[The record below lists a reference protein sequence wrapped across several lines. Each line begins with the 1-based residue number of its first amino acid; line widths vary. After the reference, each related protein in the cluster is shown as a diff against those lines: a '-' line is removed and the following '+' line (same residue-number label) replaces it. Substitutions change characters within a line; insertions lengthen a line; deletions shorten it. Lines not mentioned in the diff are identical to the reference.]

1 MKYEQPSTADT
12 TGSAGSPHAGPNRER
27 DEERDD
33 ERTLYGEPVHEVDFD
48 DDLKRLYG
56 EPQHEIR
63 DEPRDFPDVELLF
76 VRLQVESAAG
86 PTVLPP
92 RSESSTVSPTE
103 Q

>member
-1 MKYEQPSTADT
+1 MKYEQPSTEDT
-12 TGSAGSPHAGPNRER
+12 MGSAGS
-27 DEERDD
+27 
-33 ERTLYGEPVHEVDFD
+33 LYGEPESDEKCSDERALYGEPCHEVSSD

-92 RSESSTVSPTE
+92 RSESSTASATE
-103 Q
+103 R

>member
-1 MKYEQPSTADT
+1 MKYEQPSTEDT
-12 TGSAGSPHAGPNRER
+12 TGSAGSLYGESEST
-27 DEERDD
+27 EEHD
-33 ERTLYGEPVHEVDFD
+33 ERALYGEPCHEISSD
-48 DDLKRLYG
+48 DDLQRLYG